1 MLPKL
6 TLYDSNSIY
15 RYTHGINWRAII
27 AFLIGVAPN
36 MPGFINSVNPKIK
49 VGVGSRPYTFAW
61 LLGFTITSL
70 IYVLASTIFPPTE
83 SMIDRAILP
92 DEVYDGELESVTI
105 EGKAVDGEREDVE
118 RRGGRRPWGKE
129 EAELRVL

>member
-1 MLPKL
+1 MLICPPF
-6 TLYDSNSIY
+6 NSIY
-15 RYTHGINWRAII
+15 RYTHGVNWRAIL

-49 VGVGSRPYTFAW
+49 VGVGSHPYTFAW

-70 IYVLASTIFPPTE
+70 VYVLASMIFPPRE

-92 DEVYDGELESVTI
+92 DEVYDGELASVTI
-105 EGKAVDGEREDVE
+105 EGKALDGGREDVE
-118 RRGGRRPWGKE
+118 KSSGRRPWGKE
-129 EAELRVL
+129 ESELRVL